1 MNSHAFSPPSSLKNR
16 VLYFSE
22 EQEKFCS
29 FCLFFLKNPSFTFS
43 FQFFF
48 SLTVPHLNGKAS
60 FSLFNCT
67 GFILDR
73 NPVQYSNREQTSQQ
87 QQSLLQ
93 HLLWGNLI
101 HFYQM
106 AEALAPL
113 LRINCKRAQKGN
125 STAFFIQQTS
135 LHAQQHGKNQ
145 RHTIPIQEHPPE
157 RLQIALS
164 DAFLTKS

>member
-1 MNSHAFSPPSSLKNR
+1 MNSHAFSPPSPLKNR
-16 VLYFSE
+16 TLYVSE
-22 EQEKFCS
+22 EQEKFYS
-29 FCLFFLKNPSFTFS
+29 LCLFFLKNPSFTFS
-43 FQFFF
+43 FQFF
-48 SLTVPHLNGKAS
+48 SLTVPHLNRKAS

-73 NPVQYSNREQTSQQ
+73 NPVGYSNREQTSQQ
-87 QQSLLQ
+87 QQCLLQ

-113 LRINCKRAQKGN
+113 LRINYKRAQKGN

-145 RHTIPIQEHPPE
+145 RHTLPIQEHPPE
-157 RLQIALS
+157 RPQIALS